1 MSYQY
6 NEELINLVALG
17 NTMAWMKDKEEEE
30 EEDEEEIE
38 STFTWDEPSEI
49 LGD

>member
-1 MSYQY
+1 
-6 NEELINLVALG
+6 
-17 NTMAWMKDKEEEE
+17 MAWMKDKEEEE
-30 EEDEEEIE
+30 HEEELE